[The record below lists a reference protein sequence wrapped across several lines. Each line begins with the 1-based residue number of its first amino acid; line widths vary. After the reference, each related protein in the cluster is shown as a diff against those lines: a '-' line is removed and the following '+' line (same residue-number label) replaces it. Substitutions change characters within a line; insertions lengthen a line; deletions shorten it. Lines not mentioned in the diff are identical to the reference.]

1 MISFYIAL
9 VHSLLVDTSFLV
21 TFQVGAG
28 LETFGAVTAEVRSL
42 SGMRIQMLTQ
52 MRRFFKPKNIY
63 NIYLIYLLL

>member
-9 VHSLLVDTSFLV
+9 VHSLLVDTGFLV

-52 MRRFFKPKNIY
+52 MR
-63 NIYLIYLLL
+63 